1 MTISNKVFIKLR
13 NKITITADRTFVR
26 LVDVAQIVGPKGI
39 EEKIKLAPIYQI
51 NPGDGNFFVID
62 AIRIIRS
69 IRNIEPQLDVYI
81 IGNEETLIEVEYQK
95 KRRKN
100 PLGIILVW
108 VILFIGS
115 GLAILNFHTDVS
127 MAEVHQRI
135 YFLITGEHKKNPLLL
150 QIPYSIGIGIGMIV
164 FFNQLFRKRI
174 NEEPSPL
181 ELEMYLYQENLDK
194 YARTFENRDNRRGE
208 NESR

>member
-1 MTISNKVFIKLR
+1 MTISNKVFLKLR

-26 LVDVAQIVGPKGI
+26 LVDVAQIVGPIGI

-95 KRRKN
+95 KKE
-100 PLGIILVW
+100 G
-108 VILFIGS
+108 
-115 GLAILNFHTDVS
+115 
-127 MAEVHQRI
+127 RI
-135 YFLITGEHKKNPLLL
+135 H
-150 QIPYSIGIGIGMIV
+150 
-164 FFNQLFRKRI
+164 
-174 NEEPSPL
+174 
-181 ELEMYLYQENLDK
+181 
-194 YARTFENRDNRRGE
+194 
-208 NESR
+208 